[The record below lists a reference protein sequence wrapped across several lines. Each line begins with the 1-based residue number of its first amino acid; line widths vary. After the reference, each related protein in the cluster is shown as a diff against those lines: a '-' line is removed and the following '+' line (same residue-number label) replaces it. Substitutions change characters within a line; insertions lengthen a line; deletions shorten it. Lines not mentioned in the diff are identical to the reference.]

1 MPRELDQMPD
11 CLCFNL
17 RKASRVMTQF
27 FTAELQGQTLLP
39 TQTPIL
45 TVLSM
50 RPGARMA
57 DLSEMLGMDRT
68 TLLRNLRPL
77 ERDGLVR
84 IGEKG
89 GGGPVQVFL
98 TEEGEAAL
106 KKFLP
111 QWRKAQKK
119 AVAVLGEERWAEI
132 LDDLDRVATAFDS

>member
-1 MPRELDQMPD
+1 
-11 CLCFNL
+11 
-17 RKASRVMTQF
+17 MTQF